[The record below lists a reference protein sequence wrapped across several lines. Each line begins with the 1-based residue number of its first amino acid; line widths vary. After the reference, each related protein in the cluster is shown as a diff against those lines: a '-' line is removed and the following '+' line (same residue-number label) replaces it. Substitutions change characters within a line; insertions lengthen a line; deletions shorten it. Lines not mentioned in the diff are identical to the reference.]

1 MLKNISLMAGLLCP
15 GLSQSTRADAPLT
28 MAYGELSC
36 NELYGMASQLEPK
49 SQRFRS
55 PLFNEKTHVI
65 ATSIGSVTTIGYYY
79 FGFSVSREYYEDYR
93 SLQHLQELGRLRQL
107 RAQKYC
113 FQKF

>member
-1 MLKNISLMAGLLCP
+1 MAGLFCLGFSP
-15 GLSQSTRADAPLT
+15 STRADAPLT

-36 NELYGMASQLEPK
+36 NELYVMASQLEPK

-65 ATSIGSVTTIGYYY
+65 ATAIGSVTTIGYYY
-79 FGFSVSREYYEDYR
+79 FGFSVAKEYYEDYR
-93 SLQHLQELGRLRQL
+93 SHQHLQELDRLRQHM
-107 RAQKYC
+107 AQNYC